1 MKMFILKVYAI
12 ACSIFFMLFP
22 NFSKTNLAA
31 LFEMSPRFAFV
42 LAELQ
47 DRRDLSRSRAIL
59 GPLERLGE
67 SSGFSYPSVGKSPR
81 FVFVLAELQVW
92 RDLSRSSPILDPLER
107 LGESSGFSYLSVGK

>member
-22 NFSKTNLAA
+22 NFSKMNLAA

-47 DRRDLSRSRAIL
+47 VRRDLSRSKAIL

-67 SSGFSYPSVGKSPR
+67 SSGFSYRSVGKELKSPR
-81 FVFVLAELQVW
+81 
-92 RDLSRSSPILDPLER
+92 RGRRRKGRPICNVSHKP
-107 LGESSGFSYLSVGK
+107 SGFF